1 MKHVTTSF
9 FGPFGQAWKTR
20 SWKFQSLFTALS
32 IAVILAILTR
42 FLDAIEGRSGVVLA
56 DPVLHLFPPVD
67 LTWVT
72 FLIIYSCVLT
82 CVFTLIR
89 SPQHLLLALQ
99 AYGAMVV
106 FRMVA
111 MAITPL
117 DPPPDMLALKD
128 PFVEFFGTGRTL
140 TRDLFFSGHT
150 ATIFVLSLVSPYR
163 FAKRMYALSTALVA
177 ICVLLQHVHYTVDV
191 LAAPFFAYGSV
202 QLVHWVRAMVGL
214 PVPSS
219 SSSE

>member
-1 MKHVTTSF
+1 MF
-9 FGPFGQAWKTR
+9 PQFAQEWKTR
-20 SWKFQSLFTALS
+20 SFISQSLFTLLY
-32 IAVILAILTR
+32 IGCILTILPR
-42 FLDAIEGRSGVVLA
+42 FLDAIEHRQGVILA
-56 DPVLHLFPPVD
+56 DPVLRLLPPVD
-67 LTWVT
+67 LTWLT
-72 FLIIYSCVLT
+72 FLLIYVSILT
-82 CVFTLIR
+82 CVLILVR

-99 AYGAMVV
+99 AYGTMVV
-106 FRMVA
+106 FRMLA

-191 LAAPFFAYGSV
+191 LAAPFFAFGSV
-202 QLVHWVRAMVGL
+202 QLVHWFRAKVGI
-214 PVPSS
+214 PVPPSS
-219 SSSE
+219 SF